1 MKARQALMESM
12 PADVRKAFRYA
23 SIFDQMKQGE
33 AMLMLPFELE
43 IK

>member
-1 MKARQALMESM
+1 MESM

-23 SIFDQMKQGE
+23 SIFDQMKRGE